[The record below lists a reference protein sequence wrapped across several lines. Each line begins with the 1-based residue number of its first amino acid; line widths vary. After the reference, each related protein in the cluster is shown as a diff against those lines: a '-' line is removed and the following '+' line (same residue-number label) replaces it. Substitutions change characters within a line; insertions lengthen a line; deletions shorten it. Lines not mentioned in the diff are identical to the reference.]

1 MLIAFSTGDSW
12 HRVPSSR
19 DRSWLRSI
27 RLAGNFLRPTLHI
40 PNTLHSTDSRWRLS
54 RRLHFFRLIRIRVL
68 NKTLETRPRGETR
81 GSQKSNCEQRISK
94 INQTR
99 NPGHNRHDLQLV
111 FVPNGRIQSLP
122 LTARLCVVEFP
133 FGQPNQVDQEHP
145 ISLQRHRTSISP
157 IQI

>member
-54 RRLHFFRLIRIRVL
+54 RRLHFFRFIRIRVL
-68 NKTLETRPRGETR
+68 NKTFETRTSGETR
-81 GSQKSNCEQRISK
+81 GGEKSNSEQCISK

-99 NPGHNRHDLQLV
+99 NPGDNRYDLQLV

-122 LTARLCVVEFP
+122 LHARLCVVAFP
-133 FGQPNQVDQEHP
+133 FGQSNRLDHEHP
-145 ISLQRHRTSISP
+145 ISLQRYRTPISP